1 MARQRAVTHRFSA
14 TAQGHGTS
22 VPVIAWAVGGL
33 LAFVLL
39 PWHAVHLG
47 LLSIALPGALVADSE
62 AASALWQAVL
72 YRKPWLFAGL
82 LGLVACAIAA
92 RIHTPRAQGW
102 GLAIAGF
109 GAAACIAW
117 FGFFAPGD
125 GLARVGGGLST
136 YRPGYGWGACVV
148 LTSLIVL
155 GAFGLARLG
164 AFRGDALVSALAVCS
179 ACALLVFVA
188 YPVLRGL
195 SGAFLDDS
203 GAISLRAAL
212 ERAGNERVWGL
223 GCVTSRSSCG
233 VAWNTLFLALLSA
246 AGTTFLGTVLA
257 LVEYRSNWSLKPLV
271 KLLAP
276 LPIITPPFVAG
287 LALILVFGRS
297 GVVSQLLEY
306 SFGVSPSRW
315 FYGLFGL
322 WLAQMFAF
330 TPVAFLIMRGV
341 VQSMS
346 PSLEEVARTLRA
358 SPRHT
363 FHRITLP
370 LLAPGFAS
378 AFLVGFIESISDFG
392 NPIIVGGQYSVLS
405 TEIFFAIVGAQFEQ
419 GRAAALAWVLALFA
433 LGVFAA
439 QRTLLGST
447 SYATVT
453 GKETSGTPLMLPTPW
468 RQLATGIAAPWL
480 VLTVS
485 LYVFAISAGFVEVW
499 GRDYTPTLNHLR
511 RAFEISFDS
520 GTPQLTGL
528 AWSSLLTT
536 IKLAAIAAPVSAVAG
551 LLLAWLLSRA
561 DFLGQAAIEY
571 TVLMAFAIPGT
582 VLGLSYIL
590 VFNVPPIEITGTG
603 AIIVLCFVF
612 RNLPVS
618 VRAGAAI
625 LRQLDTS
632 LEEASTVLGASTL
645 STLRHV
651 VLPLLKPALVAS
663 LIYGFVRSM
672 TTVSAVVFLVTA
684 ETELATTFII
694 GRVGQG
700 EYGVAFAYSA
710 VLIVLMTAVTALIE
724 WWVGDLKFNRVTPAS
739 RLSEAR

>member
-1 MARQRAVTHRFSA
+1 MTTHFAAAHRGGNA
-14 TAQGHGTS
+14 
-22 VPVIAWAVGGL
+22 PVIAWAAAGL
-33 LAFVLL
+33 LAFALL
-39 PWHAVHLG
+39 PWHAVHQG
-47 LLSIALPGALVADSE
+47 LWSIALPGALVADSE
-62 AASALWQAVL
+62 AASALWQAAL

-82 LGLVACAIAA
+82 LGFAGCAVAA
-92 RIHTPRAQGW
+92 RMKATRAQGW
-102 GLAIAGF
+102 ALAVAGF

-117 FGFFAPGD
+117 YGFFAPGGSAAQVGS
-125 GLARVGGGLST
+125 GLAT
-136 YRPGYGWGACVV
+136 YRPGYGSGATVV
-148 LTSLIVL
+148 LTSLVVL
-155 GAFGLARLG
+155 GSFGIARLG
-164 AFRGDALVSALAVCS
+164 AFRGDAFVSALAVCS
-179 ACALLVFVA
+179 AFALLVFVA
-188 YPVLRGL
+188 YPVMRGL
-195 SGAFLDDS
+195 SGAFLDE
-203 GAISLRAAL
+203 GGMLSLRAVL

-223 GCVTSRSSCG
+223 GCLASHSFCG
-233 VAWNTLFLALLSA
+233 VAWNTLFLALLTA

-257 LVEYRSNWSLKPLV
+257 LVEYRSNWALKPLV

-297 GVVSQLLEY
+297 GVASQLVEY
-306 SFGVSPSRW
+306 MFGVSPGRW

-341 VQSMS
+341 VQGVS

-358 SPRHT
+358 SPQHT
-363 FHRITLP
+363 FRRITLP
-370 LLAPGFAS
+370 LLAPGLAN

-405 TEIFFAIVGAQFEQ
+405 TEIFFAIVGAQFDQ

-447 SYATVT
+447 SYTTVT
-453 GKETSGTPLMLPTPW
+453 GKETSGAPLMLPAPW
-468 RQLATGIAAPWL
+468 RQVATAIAAPWL

-485 LYVFAISAGFVEVW
+485 LYVFAVSAGFVEVW
-499 GRDYTPTLNHLR
+499 GRDYTPTFNHLR
-511 RAFEISFDS
+511 RTFDVSFDG
-520 GTPQLTGL
+520 GTLQLTGL

-536 IKLAAIAAPVSAVAG
+536 IKLAAIAAPVSAGAG
-551 LLLAWLLSRA
+551 LLLAWLLART
-561 DFLGQAAIEY
+561 DFLGQVAIEY

-618 VRAGAAI
+618 VRAGTAI
-625 LRQLDTS
+625 LRQVDKS
-632 LEEASTVLGASTL
+632 LEEASMVLGAGTV

-710 VLIVLMTAVTALIE
+710 VLIVLMTAVVALIE
-724 WWVGDLKFNRVTPAS
+724 WWVGDLKFSRATRAS
-739 RLSEAR
+739 HLSEAR